1 MKSFLPLIYDKDKDT
16 ARARKHAG
24 VMTYRISLVY
34 QIILFAFALILDF
47 PVWARLIFVLD
58 FVISTILY
66 ANIKI
71 PRRVYD
77 YYFATSISAL
87 CVVYAIFSG
96 IITVPLAVYVTG
108 MCMIAMFR
116 NERLIIY
123 NMWLGMV
130 LSVISLF
137 ITRGVDDMLNNP
149 VNILEGLII
158 PFCIFMAS
166 ISLVD
171 LVKRDKQLFLFSLQK
186 NRNNATLLQIV
197 ESKRDEAELAVKAKT
212 EFLANTS
219 HEIRTPMNSIM
230 GMTELALRED
240 ISPQLRN
247 YLDNI
252 RDAGTSLLHIIN
264 DILDFSKIESGKAE
278 FTLSDYSILSVI
290 NDICNIVSVRINS
303 EAVQLVTHIEP
314 DLPATLIGD
323 ERRIRQ
329 IILNLAI
336 NAAKYTRHGCI
347 TISVTSEKI
356 EGGINLRCEV
366 KDTGIGIKENEL
378 KRLFSAFERADTKRN
393 KNIEGTGLG
402 LAICKSLTEMMG
414 GRISVK
420 SVYGAGSIFTV
431 EIPQK
436 VKDSSPCIHVKD
448 AEKKNILLCM
458 REKEQLEAI
467 SSEITS
473 LKIKYT
479 AVQSLAGLS
488 LGDINEYTDI
498 LIDHKEYSDCKDKLL
513 PLKQKIAII
522 TDATAKINHTD
533 SVIKLY
539 KPITVISLLSL
550 FGSIDTFAENQARLR
565 LRQFAAPE
573 ANILVVDDNK
583 TNLLVAKQLISLY
596 KPSVDTAESGIQALR
611 MVQQKD
617 YDIVFMDH
625 MMPELDGIETTL
637 AIRSLGE
644 KYRKLVIVAL
654 TANVINGAAE
664 LFRESGMN
672 DFLGKPIEM
681 NELNRILSRYIPE
694 EKQVVVEEEKEETA
708 QMSDPNFASEF
719 YSVDGLDVHFALK
732 QCNGDITLL
741 SDILRS
747 VATSSSVPKMQFAFE
762 GRDMRSYTIYVHGIK
777 GALRNVGAESLGNAA
792 YDLELAA
799 KRGDFEYI
807 KENHESFM
815 DSFLVFSEKIMRII
829 EKMDDEPKN
838 KDNLGTKTE
847 ELKTLISA
855 LSDMDYSLATRII
868 DEIRKHSYGDDSD
881 KLLQSINTAINNFEF
896 TEAGEMTKSILK
908 KAEEAAVTV

>member
-1 MKSFLPLIYDKDKDT
+1 MKNLRPLVYDNDKDT

-24 VMTYRISLVY
+24 ILTYHISIIYQVILLAFSLV
-34 QIILFAFALILDF
+34 LKF
-47 PVWARLIFVLD
+47 PLWASLIFVVDL
-58 FVISTILY
+58 VVSTILY
-66 ANIKI
+66 ANSKI
-71 PRRVYD
+71 PRRIYD
-77 YYFATSISAL
+77 YYFATSVSAL
-87 CVVYAIFSG
+87 CVIYAVFSG
-96 IITVPLAVYVTG
+96 VMTVPLTVYVAG

-116 NERLIIY
+116 NEKLIIY
-123 NMWLGMV
+123 NMWLGIIF
-130 LSVISLF
+130 SVISLF
-137 ITRGVDDMLNNP
+137 IIRGYDVIINNP
-149 VNILEGLII
+149 VNMLEAALI
-158 PFCIFMAS
+158 PFCIFVASMA
-166 ISLVD
+166 LVD
-171 LVKRDKQLFLFSLQK
+171 LVKRDKQLFFFSLQK

-197 ESKRDEAELAVKAKT
+197 ESKRDEAELAAKAKT

-230 GMTELALRED
+230 GMTELALREE

-247 YLDNI
+247 YLENI

-278 FTLSDYSILSVI
+278 FTLSDYSILSVV
-290 NDICNIVSVRINS
+290 NDVCNIVAVRINP
-303 EAVQLVTHIEP
+303 EVVQLVTYIDP
-314 DLPATLIGD
+314 NIPAALIGD

-336 NAAKYTRHGCI
+336 NAAKYTRHGTI
-347 TISVTSEKI
+347 TISLTGEKV
-356 EGGINLRCEV
+356 EGGIILRCEV

-414 GRISVK
+414 GRIGVK
-420 SVYGAGSIFTV
+420 SVYGAGSVFSF

-436 VKDSSPCIHVKD
+436 IKDYSPCIHVKD
-448 AEKKNILLCM
+448 ANLRKVLLCM

-467 SSEITS
+467 SSELSS
-473 LKIKYT
+473 LKINYT
-479 AVQSLAGLS
+479 PIQSAAALS
-488 LGDINEYTDI
+488 LSEINEYSDI
-498 LIDHKEYSDCKDKLL
+498 LMDYREYSENKDKLL
-513 PLKQKIAII
+513 PLSRKIALI
-522 TDATAKINHTD
+522 TDAVAKVNHTD
-533 SVIKLY
+533 GMLKLY

-565 LRQFAAPE
+565 QRQFAAPD

-617 YDIVFMDH
+617 YDIIFMDH

-654 TANVINGAAE
+654 TANVINDAAE

-694 EKQVVVEEEKEETA
+694 EKQIIVEDEEEEQT

-719 YSVDGLDVHFALK
+719 YSVDGLDVNFALK
-732 QCNGDITLL
+732 QCNGDINLF

-747 VATSSSVPKMQFAFE
+747 VATSSSVPKMQLAFE
-762 GRDMRSYTIYVHGIK
+762 ARDLRSYTIYVHGIK

-792 YDLELAA
+792 YELELAA
-799 KRGDFEYI
+799 KRADFDFI
-807 KENHESFM
+807 KENHEDFI
-815 DSFLVFSEKIMRII
+815 DSFLIFSEKIMRII
-829 EKMDDEPKN
+829 EKMDEEPKKKESLHVN
-838 KDNLGTKTE
+838 AE
-847 ELKTLISA
+847 ELKSLITA
-855 LSDMDYSLATRII
+855 LGDMDYSLATRLI
-868 DEIRKHSYGDDSD
+868 DNIRKNSYNTEID

-896 TEAGEMTKSILK
+896 AEAAEMTKSILK
-908 KAEEAAVTV
+908 KAKEQAEIC